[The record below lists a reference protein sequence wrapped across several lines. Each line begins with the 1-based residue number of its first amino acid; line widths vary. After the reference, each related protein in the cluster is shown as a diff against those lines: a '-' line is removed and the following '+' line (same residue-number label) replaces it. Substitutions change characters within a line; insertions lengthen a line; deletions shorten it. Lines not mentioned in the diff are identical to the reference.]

1 MTVKPDKTIAY
12 IRVSSQRQVDEG
24 NSLASQERRI
34 SNLASFK
41 GLDLE
46 PEDFLIEKGVSA
58 GIPLWERPMG
68 RVLRRKLLSGEYK
81 NLIVMKLDRLFRI
94 TTDMLFSLDEIEDMG
109 VRLLVA
115 DLGGEAIDTST
126 STGKFMLTVFGAI
139 AEMERGLISER
150 TQEGMEQLKAQNK
163 RFTESIFG
171 WDVDANGMLI
181 PNWSEQDHIDWMD
194 WQIEVNGMS
203 AAAVA
208 RSLNARGITGKR
220 GGQWQGNSITR
231 TINNDFHTKRLKFQT
246 PSGGVQN
253 HGIEQESEILS
264 HREKTSGICFI
275 KIPRFPSSNR

>member
-1 MTVKPDKTIAY
+1 
-12 IRVSSQRQVDEG
+12 
-24 NSLASQERRI
+24 
-34 SNLASFK
+34 
-41 GLDLE
+41 
-46 PEDFLIEKGVSA
+46 
-58 GIPLWERPMG
+58 
-68 RVLRRKLLSGEYK
+68 
-81 NLIVMKLDRLFRI
+81 
-94 TTDMLFSLDEIEDMG
+94 MG

-181 PNWSEQDHIDWMD
+181 PNWNEQDSIDWMD

-220 GGQWQGNSITR
+220 GGQWQGQSVKR
-231 TINNDFHTKRLKFQT
+231 TISHTFHTNRMDFPF
-246 PSGGVQN
+246 PSKWGTMPW
-253 HGIEQESEILS
+253 
-264 HREKTSGICFI
+264 HRE
-275 KIPRFPSSNR
+275 

>member
-1 MTVKPDKTIAY
+1 MTAKPDKTIAY

-81 NLIVMKLDRLFRI
+81 NLIAMKLDRLFRI

-150 TQEGMEQLKAQNK
+150 TQEGMNQLKATHQK
-163 RFTESIFG
+163 FTQSIFG
-171 WDVDANGMLI
+171 WNAQEDGSLT
-181 PNWSEQDHIDWMD
+181 PNWSEQNVIDFMA
-194 WQIEVNGMS
+194 WQVNENGMS
-203 AAAVA
+203 ATAVA
-208 RSLNARGITGKR
+208 RFLNKKGLKGKR
-220 GGQWQGNSITR
+220 GGKWHGSGVLR
-231 TINNDFHTKRLKFQT
+231 TIRNQFHKQR
-246 PSGGVQN
+246 N
-253 HGIEQESEILS
+253 
-264 HREKTSGICFI
+264 
-275 KIPRFPSSNR
+275 RFPKPKDWGKQIWQRR

>member
-1 MTVKPDKTIAY
+1 MTAKPDKTIAY

-171 WDVDANGMLI
+171 WDVDAE
-181 PNWSEQDHIDWMD
+181 W
-194 WQIEVNGMS
+194 
-203 AAAVA
+203 
-208 RSLNARGITGKR
+208 NA
-220 GGQWQGNSITR
+220 
-231 TINNDFHTKRLKFQT
+231 HTEL
-246 PSGGVQN
+246 V
-253 HGIEQESEILS
+253 
-264 HREKTSGICFI
+264 
-275 KIPRFPSSNR
+275 

>member
-1 MTVKPDKTIAY
+1 MTAKPNKTIAY

-163 RFTESIFG
+163 RFTDSIFG
-171 WDVDANGMLI
+171 WDVDVNGMLI
-181 PNWSEQDHIDWMD
+181 PNWNEQDLIDWMD

-220 GGQWQGNSITR
+220 GGQWQGQFVKR
-231 TINNDFHTKRLKFQT
+231 TISHTFHTNRVDF
-246 PSGGVQN
+246 P
-253 HGIEQESEILS
+253 
-264 HREKTSGICFI
+264 
-275 KIPRFPSSNR
+275 FPSKWGTMPWHRN